1 MRTRTAPVVATL
13 FCLVAA
19 AFGEEKTAQA
29 AASVEQPSGLRGNA
43 EKPFAFT
50 GEDFTRVPTRIG
62 VAYDSG
68 VNHNAGSNTDSYLV
82 TGSVSLMGL
91 QATAE
96 VPVYVSYN
104 PGGGETRDGFGD
116 SFVSASFSLPLNP
129 KFRLALGCDLL
140 LNTSSRDELGPDETV
155 YTPFLGVGIELDET
169 NMFLSRLAY
178 TDSSDGNFERW
189 ELLLRGVHRFNDQLF
204 TSVEVTPGWDSL
216 SDEVIIGARALVG
229 ARIDQHNI
237 ATLDF
242 ELPLDS
248 DSRDE
253 RGTSLRLSYH
263 FMF

>member
-1 MRTRTAPVVATL
+1 MRTAPLVLSLAFLATTTI
-13 FCLVAA
+13 A
-19 AFGEEKTAQA
+19 EEQA
-29 AASVEQPSGLRGNA
+29 DQPRGLRGNA

-68 VNHNAGSNTDSYLV
+68 SNSNAGSNTDSYLV
-82 TGSVSLMGL
+82 TGSVSLLGL

-96 VPVYVSYN
+96 VPVYVRYN
-104 PGGGETRDGFGD
+104 PGAGETRDGFGD
-116 SFVSASFSLPLNP
+116 SFASASFSLPLNP

-140 LNTSSRDELGPDETV
+140 LDTSSRDEIGPEETV
-155 YTPFLGVGIELDET
+155 YSPFLGVGIELDET

-178 TDSSDGNFERW
+178 TDSSDGNYERW
-189 ELLLRGVHRFNDQLF
+189 DLLLRGIHRFNDQLF
-204 TSVEVTPGWDSL
+204 TSVEVTPGWNSL
-216 SDEVIIGARALVG
+216 SDEVVVASRALVG
-229 ARIDQHNI
+229 ARIDKHHI
-237 ATLDF
+237 ASLDF
-242 ELPLDS
+242 ELPLDR

>member
-1 MRTRTAPVVATL
+1 MRTAPLVLSLAGLMAT
-13 FCLVAA
+13 
-19 AFGEEKTAQA
+19 AFAEDQA
-29 AASVEQPSGLRGNA
+29 EQPRGLRGNA
-43 EKPFAFT
+43 EKPFSFT

-68 VNHNAGSNTDSYLV
+68 VNSNAGSNTDAYLV
-82 TGSVSLMGL
+82 TGSVALMGL

-96 VPVYVSYN
+96 VPVYVRYN
-104 PGGGETRDGFGD
+104 PGEGETRDGFGD
-116 SFVSASFSLPLNP
+116 SFGSVSFSLPLNP

-140 LNTSSRDELGPDETV
+140 LDTSSRDEIGPQETV
-155 YTPFLGVGIELDET
+155 YSPFIGLGIELDET

-189 ELLLRGVHRFNDQLF
+189 DLLLRGLHRFNDQLF
-204 TSVEVTPGWDSL
+204 TSVELTPGWDSL
-216 SDEVIIGARALVG
+216 TDEVVVGARALVG
-229 ARIDQHNI
+229 ARIDKHNI
-237 ATLDF
+237 ASLDF
-242 ELPLDS
+242 ELPIDS

>member
-1 MRTRTAPVVATL
+1 M
-13 FCLVAA
+13 
-19 AFGEEKTAQA
+19 KTTFLSLSLLAI
-29 AASVEQPSGLRGNA
+29 ASVTLAEEGTEQPKGLRGNA

-50 GEDFTRVPTRIG
+50 GEDFTRIPTRIG
-62 VAYDSG
+62 AAYDSG
-68 VNHNAGSNTDSYLV
+68 SNSNAGSNTDSYLL

-96 VPVYVSYN
+96 VPVYVRYN
-104 PGGGETRDGFGD
+104 PGAGETRDGFGD

-140 LNTSSRDELGPDETV
+140 LDTSSRDEIGPEETV
-155 YTPFLGVGIELDET
+155 YSPFVGIGMELDET

-178 TDSSDGNFERW
+178 TDSSDGNYERW
-189 ELLLRGVHRFNDQLF
+189 DLLLRGLHRLNDQLF

-216 SDEVIIGARALVG
+216 TDEVVVGARALLG
-229 ARIDQHNI
+229 ARIDKHNI
-237 ATLDF
+237 ASIDF
-242 ELPLDS
+242 ELPIDK